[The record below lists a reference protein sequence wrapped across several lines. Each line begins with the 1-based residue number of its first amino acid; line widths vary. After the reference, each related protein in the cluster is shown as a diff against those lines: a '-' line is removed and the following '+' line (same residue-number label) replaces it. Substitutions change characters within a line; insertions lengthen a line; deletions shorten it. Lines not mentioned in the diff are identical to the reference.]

1 MGAAIVAEAR
11 FNPILGVDLLHWS
24 TGPRFNGAG
33 FVSSDGIVAV
43 LHRSTK
49 RSGVWQLSFFDEAD
63 AVGDAE
69 FSELKDALRM
79 VPPGTWALLPVEV
92 R

>member
-1 MGAAIVAEAR
+1 MTIRAVAR
-11 FNPILGVDLLHWS
+11 FNPILERDLLHWE
-24 TGPRFNGAG
+24 TTPQFNGSG

-49 RSGVWQLSFFDEAD
+49 RRGVWQLSFFDEAD
-63 AVGDAE
+63 AIGDSE
-69 FSELKDALRM
+69 FSNIKDALRM
-79 VPPGTWALLPVEV
+79 VPPGSWSLLPVEV